1 MKKVRN
7 SEQENRKVRTF
18 RGLIQKEK
26 TRGVTAEGSFHRRMI
41 EGRPGDGNTGRI
53 STAVHL
59 FRKIRI
65 VCRPEARVERI
76 RLVRVEI
83 SKLRHQRDHFFR
95 SVTKEEA
102 RITVVWRYLK
112 PMGSW

>member
-1 MKKVRN
+1 M
-7 SEQENRKVRTF
+7 T
-18 RGLIQKEK
+18 
-26 TRGVTAEGSFHRRMI
+26 
-41 EGRPGDGNTGRI
+41 EGRLGDGNPGRI

-83 SKLRHQRDHFFR
+83 SKPRHRRDHFFR
-95 SVTKEEA
+95 SVTKGEA

-112 PMGSW
+112 PMGS